1 MRKLGYL
8 LRLTVVAVLALG
20 SSALASQSGPAGND
34 AITAPQSQ
42 CGCGGGEK
50 VAPAPEEKG
59 CACGEKT
66 DPCKGCEKKG
76 TDACKSCGKKEGG
89 KPREGCG
96 CGGKTAAASTSTTSS
111 KDSPTTGTK
120 KAVTTG
126 AKKAVATGA
135 KKAVAT
141 GAKKAAGASTT
152 ASKDTP
158 TTGTSKAA
166 VTGAKKAATTTKNK
180 PQTLCPVMGGAI
192 NKKLYVDSDGKRIYV
207 CCAMCISTINK
218 DPAKYIKQLEDQ
230 GITLEKTPATAP
242 ATPAPSLPASG
253 AGKG

>member
-8 LRLTVVAVLALG
+8 LTLTVVAVLALG

-76 TDACKSCGKKEGG
+76 TDACKSCGRKEDG
-89 KPREGCG
+89 KPSEGCG

-111 KDSPTTGTK
+111 KDTP
-120 KAVTTG
+120 TTG
-126 AKKAVATGA
+126 AKKAVT
-135 KKAVAT
+135 T

-152 ASKDTP
+152 TPKDTP
-158 TTGTSKAA
+158 TTG
-166 VTGAKKAATTTKNK
+166 AKKAAATGARKAVTTTTKDK
-180 PQTLCPVMGGAI
+180 PQTLCPVMGNAI

-207 CCAMCISTINK
+207 CCAGCIATIKK
-218 DPAKYIKQLEDQ
+218 DPAKYIKKLEDQ

>member
-8 LRLTVVAVLALG
+8 LTLTVVAVLALG
-20 SSALASQSGPAGND
+20 SSTVASRSGPAGND
-34 AITAPQSQ
+34 AITAPQSP

-50 VAPAPEEKG
+50 MAPAPEEKG

-66 DPCKGCEKKG
+66 DPCKDCEKKG
-76 TDACKSCGKKEGG
+76 TDACKSCGKKEDGRKSACG
-89 KPREGCG
+89 G

-111 KDSPTTGTK
+111 KDTPTTAT
-120 KAVTTG
+120 
-126 AKKAVATGA
+126 KKAVATGA

-152 ASKDTP
+152 TSKDSP
-158 TTGTSKAA
+158 TTGTKKVV
-166 VTGAKKAATTTKNK
+166 VTGARKAATTTTKNK
-180 PQTLCPVMGGAI
+180 PQTLCPVMGNAI
-192 NKKLYVDSDGKRIYV
+192 NKKLYVDSGGKRIYV
-207 CCAMCISTINK
+207 CCAMCISTIKK

-230 GITLEKTPATAP
+230 GITLEKTPT
-242 ATPAPSLPASG
+242 TPAPSQPASG

>member
-76 TDACKSCGKKEGG
+76 TDACKSYGKKEGG

-120 KAVTTG
+120 KAVT
-126 AKKAVATGA
+126 TGA

-230 GITLEKTPATAP
+230 GITLEKTPAT
-242 ATPAPSLPASG
+242 PAPTQPGSG
-253 AGKG
+253 GSKGG

>member
-1 MRKLGYL
+1 MRKIGYL
-8 LRLTVVAVLALG
+8 LTLTVIAMLAVG
-20 SSALASQSGPAGND
+20 SSALASQCGPAGND

-76 TDACKSCGKKEGG
+76 TDACRSCGKKQGG
-89 KPREGCG
+89 KPGEGCG

-111 KDSPTTGTK
+111 KDTP
-120 KAVTTG
+120 TTG

-158 TTGTSKAA
+158 TTGTKKAVA
-166 VTGAKKAATTTKNK
+166 TGAKKAATTTTKDK
-180 PQTLCPVMGGAI
+180 PQTLCPVMGNAI
-192 NKKLYVDSDGKRIYV
+192 NKKLYVDSGGKRIYV
-207 CCAMCISTINK
+207 CCAGCISTIK
-218 DPAKYIKQLEDQ
+218 EDPAKYIKKLEDQ
-230 GITLEKTPATAP
+230 GITLEKTPT
-242 ATPAPSLPASG
+242 TPAPSQPASG